1 MTNAKLLSLISQF
14 MMAFLLI
21 TPLSLDAQQEWITFQ
36 ADDNLPFSIE
46 VPAVMGMKNK
56 TITTQI
62 GDLSNT
68 TYALERNE
76 DESPNFLYMVTM
88 IDYPQGVFDPD
99 SIELIDTYLTEAISS
114 LADGVNG
121 EVLYQTDIKEDK
133 NGRGKL
139 FRLRY
144 DEEYMIIKG
153 KTFIKNDVFITVQV
167 YTTKDKSLND
177 EMDVFLDSFEIRE

>member
-1 MTNAKLLSLISQF
+1 
-14 MMAFLLI
+14 
-21 TPLSLDAQQEWITFQ
+21 
-36 ADDNLPFSIE
+36 
-46 VPAVMGMKNK
+46 
-56 TITTQI
+56 
-62 GDLSNT
+62 
-68 TYALERNE
+68 
-76 DESPNFLYMVTM
+76 MVTM